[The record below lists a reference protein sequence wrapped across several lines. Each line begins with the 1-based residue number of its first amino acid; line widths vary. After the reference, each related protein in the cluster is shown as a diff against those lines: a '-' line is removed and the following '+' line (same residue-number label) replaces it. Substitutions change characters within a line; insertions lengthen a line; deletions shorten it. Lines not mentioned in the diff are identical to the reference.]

1 MLLLL
6 PFPHGISGEERRAS
20 ALRKLWPEGP
30 QRRREAQPG
39 EAKAASIWLGGG
51 RRGGR
56 KNSWRGENK
65 QGECREESGALA
77 YIRKHSVYQNSGPK
91 KSRSCQNNEYR
102 RGAFTA
108 GAAVQFYLQYLLS
121 AREQHAACQF
131 PKARTACSFPQVD
144 VYSRQGEFFFFF
156 LFSSAKQK
164 LIRSQNSCNVHTPAG
179 RGRRRRAAI
188 EYVNSSR
195 LILLCESP
203 GKCHPTSELIIT
215 GLRKKTTMACCLL

>member
-1 MLLLL
+1 MAR
-6 PFPHGISGEERRAS
+6 GAAETQGGTARRGEGSQHLA
-20 ALRKLWPEGP
+20 
-30 QRRREAQPG
+30 
-39 EAKAASIWLGGG
+39 GG
-51 RRGGR
+51 RAEGGR

>member
-1 MLLLL
+1 M
-6 PFPHGISGEERRAS
+6 
-20 ALRKLWPEGP
+20 
-30 QRRREAQPG
+30 
-39 EAKAASIWLGGG
+39 
-51 RRGGR
+51 
-56 KNSWRGENK
+56 
-65 QGECREESGALA
+65 
-77 YIRKHSVYQNSGPK
+77 YQNSGPK

-144 VYSRQGEFFFFF
+144 VYSRRGEVVFFLIFFFFF
-156 LFSSAKQK
+156 PHQQNKK

-195 LILLCESP
+195 LILLCESL

-215 GLRKKTTMACCLL
+215 GLRKKPPRLAVCYEREQDTLESGAHGRALFSPPLPFSLL